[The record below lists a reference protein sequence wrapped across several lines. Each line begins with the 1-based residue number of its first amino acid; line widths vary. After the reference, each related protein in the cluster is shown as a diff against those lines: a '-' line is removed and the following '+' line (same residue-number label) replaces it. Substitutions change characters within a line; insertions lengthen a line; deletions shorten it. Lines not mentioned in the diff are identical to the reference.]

1 MLVRKAV
8 RNTLGI
14 AALVVWMS
22 LPGLAEQPT
31 NRALAA
37 ALEREI
43 AAGQTEQA
51 QRALAEMLARPHVE
65 LEVLLE
71 TGAKLAERE
80 YYAPAAEVFG
90 RCAKDYPRNFEAHY
104 NLALAEFALR
114 RFPEA
119 QGALEGLNPIPKSQ
133 QLARDYL
140 RGKIQDALGQSELAE
155 RSLTAA
161 FTGAPE
167 QENYGL
173 DLGLFFLR
181 RQLYAKAVSTLETA
195 AKYHP
200 DSIYVALGLGLAQVF
215 GDDPPKAVATCRK
228 ILATDANFAPA
239 RLLLVVA
246 FYMNGENEN
255 CARETAAAISRPG
268 APPYLYYLHAAS
280 LLKLN
285 SKDYAGML
293 RDLGTANRGIPGCA
307 FCYFTQSKVHQE
319 LGDDGAAIADL
330 ETLVGKIDPEFA
342 QGWYRLGNLYQR
354 AGRRDDAE
362 KTLAKFRAIKS
373 VQTDRETD
381 YLRKVFLSAVAAE
394 QPAK

>member
-8 RNTLGI
+8 RNALGT
-14 AALVVWMS
+14 AAVVVWIS
-22 LPGLAEQPT
+22 LPGMAEQPT

-37 ALEREI
+37 ALDRAI

-80 YYAPAAEVFG
+80 YYVPAAEVFG

-114 RFPEA
+114 RYTEA
-119 QGALEGLNPIPKSQ
+119 QRALDGLDPIPKSQ

-161 FTGAPE
+161 FNGAPE
-167 QENYGL
+167 QENYAL
-173 DLGLFFLR
+173 DLGLYFLR
-181 RQLYAKAVSTLETA
+181 RQSYAKAVATLETA
-195 AKYHP
+195 SKYHP
-200 DSIYVALGLGLAQVF
+200 DSVYVALGLALAQVF
-215 GDDPPKAVATCRK
+215 GDDPPKAVLTCRK
-228 ILATDANFAPA
+228 ILASDPNFSPA

-246 FYMNGENEN
+246 FYMNGENDN
-255 CARETAAAISRPG
+255 CAKETAAAISRPG

-293 RDLGTANRGIPGCA
+293 RDLDAANRGISACA

-319 LGDDGAAIADL
+319 LGDDAAAIADL

-354 AGRRDDAE
+354 AGRREDAE
-362 KTLAKFRAIKS
+362 KTLARFRAIKS

-394 QPAK
+394 QQAK

>member
-8 RNTLGI
+8 RNALGI
-14 AALVVWMS
+14 AALVVWIG

-31 NRALAA
+31 NRDLAVALDRA
-37 ALEREI
+37 I
-43 AAGQTEQA
+43 AAGRTEQA

-90 RCAKDYPRNFEAHY
+90 RCAKDYPHNFEAHY

-119 QGALEGLNPIPKSQ
+119 QKALEGLDPLPKSQ

-173 DLGLFFLR
+173 HLGLFFLR
-181 RQLYAKAVSTLETA
+181 RQLYAKAVANLEATA
-195 AKYHP
+195 KDHR
-200 DSIYVALGLGLAQVF
+200 DSVYVALGLALAQVF

-228 ILATDANFAPA
+228 ILAADPNFSPA
-239 RLLLVVA
+239 RLLLGVA
-246 FYMNGENEN
+246 FSMNGENEN

-280 LLKLN
+280 LLKVN
-285 SKDYAGML
+285 SKDYAALL
-293 RDLGTANRGIPGCA
+293 RDR
-307 FCYFTQSKVHQE
+307 
-319 LGDDGAAIADL
+319 
-330 ETLVGKIDPEFA
+330 
-342 QGWYRLGNLYQR
+342 
-354 AGRRDDAE
+354 
-362 KTLAKFRAIKS
+362 
-373 VQTDRETD
+373 
-381 YLRKVFLSAVAAE
+381 
-394 QPAK
+394 

>member
-1 MLVRKAV
+1 VKNA
-8 RNTLGI
+8 LGI
-14 AALVVWMS
+14 VALVVCMAS
-22 LPGLAEQPT
+22 PGAAEQPS
-31 NRALAA
+31 NRELAA
-37 ALEREI
+37 TLDRAI

-51 QRALAEMLARPHVE
+51 QRALAEMLARPRIE

-71 TGAKLAERE
+71 AGSKLAERE

-104 NLALAEFALR
+104 NLGLAEFALR
-114 RFPEA
+114 RFTEA
-119 QGALEGLNPIPKSQ
+119 QIALERIDPMLKPQ
-133 QLARDYL
+133 RLARDYL
-140 RGKIQDALGQSELAE
+140 RGKIQDALGQTEMAE

-161 FTGAPE
+161 FNGAPD

-173 DLGLFFLR
+173 DLGLYFLR
-181 RQLYAKAVSTLETA
+181 QKLYAKAVATLEATS
-195 AKYHP
+195 KYHP
-200 DSIYVALGLGLAQVF
+200 DSVYVALGLGLAQVF
-215 GDDPPKAVATCRK
+215 GDDPPKAVATCRR
-228 ILATDANFAPA
+228 ILAMDPNFSPA

-246 FYMNGENEN
+246 FYMNGDNEN
-255 CARETAAAISRPG
+255 CAKETAAAISRPG
-268 APPYLYYLHAAS
+268 APPYLHYLHAAS

-285 SKDYAGML
+285 SKDYAAML
-293 RDLGTANRGIPGCA
+293 QDLDTANHGIPRCT

-319 LGDDGAAIADL
+319 LGDEAAAITDL

-342 QGWYRLGNLYQR
+342 QGWYRLGNLYQH
-354 AGRRDDAE
+354 AGRREDAE

-381 YLRKVFLSAVAAE
+381 YLRTVFLSAAAADQ